1 MSVPWR
7 AFSSLGALSMPH
19 RSFAAPYSEF
29 RFRCSSMAGYQ
40 ETSTEPFDMEPRSE
54 MIKPKRRKMKM
65 EKPNDFVP
73 RKDEQEQNKKQGEEE
88 EERISISKLQ
98 VPRQKYIP
106 VSKAELLD
114 AIVSM
119 MFESQKDGDDSHEFL
134 LLSSCLD
141 SIVHAEHKIILEEMR
156 TDYFFAHSTGK
167 EETFNEGSDSS
178 DRQSVTNEEELDN
191 AGDGINGVGSLEG
204 YENEDIE
211 LDTPISFIHG
221 LDLRNLLGSLDKN
234 VKKYSD
240 SGSRFHLFFQPMF
253 MNFWHSQLHR
263 LMITTTMAT
272 AMALAT
278 VHTDAG
284 EEKRKRREWLTPF
297 RKAVA
302 IATRFQRNFMQLL
315 YDAQFEELSARDL
328 MLTSALN
335 TDYLLTLP
343 IYVDWKKASESNA
356 IIFRRGYATE
366 RQKGLLIVEKLDY
379 IQSKLLRGLFF
390 IISKP
395 LGKLGSWIDEAL
407 KVAIQTQEVQEW
419 TKRMKLWLEEL
430 SVFPQLLRYS
440 QNASDDLP
448 GVQQLSD
455 RDLPIWL
462 AAQRAVS
469 RYEGILSPVGPR
481 GRLLRKLLSWIGV
494 IPATPEVPYESDS
507 DSNASEPYKRTHTGL
522 FFCQGYHLVISG
534 DQLKGNTVATISGRC
549 FKLPFLF
556 FSHSQFSSP
565 CSKIV
570 LTNQEPAFQ
579 ELILLYTK
587 EDSKGDPEI
596 RDEVSSLQ
604 LKIYERIPIPDLP
617 VVFPHKKLSFRII
630 DTVRL
635 DAATVVGLLAFFIN
649 YKFEDVLSSPSA
661 ILLDA
666 VAISALIIYV
676 TRVALG
682 YKQTWDRYQLLV
694 NKTLYEK
701 TLASGF
707 GSVHFLLDASEQQQY
722 KEAILAYAILLRA
735 EKGQVPCCRSI
746 GDKCERF
753 MYDAFKVKV
762 EMPIDEAID
771 TLMRLGLVTETSID
785 GSNRLQAVPC
795 PKAYEGLKERWN
807 VCFIGEPEVNFSVGI
822 L

>member
-507 DSNASEPYKRTHTGL
+507 DSNASEPYKRISLSDIWRPAKRKYCGNNFWKMFQTSISIL
-522 FFCQGYHLVISG
+522 F
-534 DQLKGNTVATISGRC
+534 
-549 FKLPFLF
+549 
-556 FSHSQFSSP
+556 SQS
-565 CSKIV
+565 I
-570 LTNQEPAFQ
+570 LQEPAFQ

-630 DTVRL
+630 DTFLNLQVRL

>member
-134 LLSSCLD
+134 LLSS
-141 SIVHAEHKIILEEMR
+141 
-156 TDYFFAHSTGK
+156 
-167 EETFNEGSDSS
+167 
-178 DRQSVTNEEELDN
+178 
-191 AGDGINGVGSLEG
+191 
-204 YENEDIE
+204 
-211 LDTPISFIHG
+211 
-221 LDLRNLLGSLDKN
+221 
-234 VKKYSD
+234 
-240 SGSRFHLFFQPMF
+240 
-253 MNFWHSQLHR
+253 
-263 LMITTTMAT
+263 
-272 AMALAT
+272 
-278 VHTDAG
+278 
-284 EEKRKRREWLTPF
+284 
-297 RKAVA
+297 VA

-630 DTVRL
+630 DTFLNLQVRL

>member
-7 AFSSLGALSMPH
+7 AFSGLGALSMPHPLPMPH

-40 ETSTEPFDMEPRSE
+40 ETST
-54 MIKPKRRKMKM
+54 KRRKMKM
-65 EKPNDFVP
+65 EKPKDFVP

-88 EERISISKLQ
+88 EEGISISKLQ
-98 VPRQKYIP
+98 VPRQKYIS

-178 DRQSVTNEEELDN
+178 YRQSVTNEEELDN

-240 SGSRFHLFFQPMF
+240 SGSR
-253 MNFWHSQLHR
+253 
-263 LMITTTMAT
+263 
-272 AMALAT
+272 
-278 VHTDAG
+278 
-284 EEKRKRREWLTPF
+284 
-297 RKAVA
+297 VA
-302 IATRFQRNFMQLL
+302 IATRFQRDFMQLL
-315 YDAQFEELSARDL
+315 YNAQFEELSARDL

-379 IQSKLLRGLFF
+379 IQSKLLRGIFF
-390 IISKP
+390 VISKP
-395 LGKLGSWIDEAL
+395 LGKLGSWINEAL
-407 KVAIQTQEVQEW
+407 QVAIQTQEVQEW
-419 TKRMKLWLEEL
+419 IKRMKLWLEEL
-430 SVFPQLLRYS
+430 SVFQQLLRYS
-440 QNASDDLP
+440 QNASDYLP

-469 RYEGILSPVGPR
+469 RYEGILSSVGPR

-494 IPATPEVPYESDS
+494 IPATPEVPYESDG

-522 FFCQGYHLVISG
+522 FFYQGYHLVISG
-534 DQLKGNTVATISGRC
+534 DQLQGNTVATISGRC

-556 FSHSQFSSP
+556 FSHSQFSRSSSP
-565 CSKIV
+565 TKSCLSV
-570 LTNQEPAFQ
+570 SLTRFLN
-579 ELILLYTK
+579 
-587 EDSKGDPEI
+587 
-596 RDEVSSLQ
+596 LQ
-604 LKIYERIPIPDLP
+604 
-617 VVFPHKKLSFRII
+617 
-630 DTVRL
+630 VRL

-661 ILLDA
+661 IFLDV

-735 EKGQVPCCRSI
+735 EKGQVPCCRSV

-762 EMPIDEAID
+762 EMPIDKAID

-785 GSNRLQAVPC
+785 GSNRLRAVPC

-807 VCFIGEPEVNFSVGI
+807 S
-822 L
+822 LLR